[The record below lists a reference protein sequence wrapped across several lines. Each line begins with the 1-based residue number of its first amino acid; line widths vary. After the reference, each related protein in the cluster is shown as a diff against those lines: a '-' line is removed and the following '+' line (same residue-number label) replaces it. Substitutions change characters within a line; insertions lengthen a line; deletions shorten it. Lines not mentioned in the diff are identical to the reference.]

1 MHRRGVGVQISEG
14 HQGMSSPEIIEDG
27 AEAAKA
33 AKAKARK
40 KLILIGAA
48 AGVLLLGGG
57 GGAAFLFT
65 GSSAKAE
72 GAKDAHGE
80 KPTAK
85 SADSGHGEGGEAGG
99 KDAFLDVPAMM
110 VNLRSPDGQAR
121 FLKLHFMIVPGDG
134 VVADDL
140 KEKLPLVLDSF
151 QPFLRE
157 LRPEDLS
164 GSAAVFRIKEEMMVR
179 ATATL
184 GEGQVKD
191 ILIQDLVQQ

>member
-1 MHRRGVGVQISEG
+1 
-14 HQGMSSPEIIEDG
+14 MSSPEIIEEG

-33 AKAKARK
+33 AKPKSKK

-57 GGAAFLFT
+57 GATAFMLS
-65 GSSAKAE
+65 GGSAKAE
-72 GAKDAHGE
+72 TAEGGHAKPE
-80 KPTAK
+80 AK
-85 SADSGHGEGGEAGG
+85 AAEGGHGDSGGEAEGG
-99 KDAFLDVPAMM
+99 KDAYLDVPAFM

-134 VVADDL
+134 IAPDAM
-140 KEKLPLVLDSF
+140 KEKLPLLLDSF

-157 LRPEDLS
+157 LRPEDLA

-179 ATATL
+179 STATL

>member
-1 MHRRGVGVQISEG
+1 
-14 HQGMSSPEIIEDG
+14 MSSPEIIEEG

-33 AKAKARK
+33 PPPKSRK

-57 GGAAFLFT
+57 GGAAFMLS

-72 GAKDAHGE
+72 DAKDAHGG
-80 KPTAK
+80 AK
-85 SADSGHGEGGEAGG
+85 DAAASGGHGEAAAGDAG
-99 KDAFLDVPAMM
+99 KGAFVDVPAML

-121 FLKLHFMIVPGDG
+121 FLKIHFMIVPGDG
-134 VVADDL
+134 VAPDGL
-140 KEKLPLVLDSF
+140 KDKMPLLLDSF

-184 GEGQVKD
+184 GAGQVKD

>member
-1 MHRRGVGVQISEG
+1 MHRRGVGTQISEG
-14 HQGMSSPEIIEDG
+14 HQGMSSPEIIEEG

-33 AKAKARK
+33 AKPKSKK
-40 KLILIGAA
+40 KLIIIGAA

-57 GGAAFLFT
+57 GATAFMLS
-65 GSSAKAE
+65 GGSAKAE
-72 GAKDAHGE
+72 TAEGGHAKTEDKA
-80 KPTAK
+80 
-85 SADSGHGEGGEAGG
+85 ADSGHGEAGDAAGG
-99 KDAFLDVPAMM
+99 KDAYVDVPAFM

-134 VVADDL
+134 VAPDTL
-140 KEKLPLVLDSF
+140 KEKLPLVMDSF

-157 LRPEDLS
+157 LRPEDLA

-184 GEGQVKD
+184 GDGQVKD

>member
-14 HQGMSSPEIIEDG
+14 HQGMSSPEIIEEG

-33 AKAKARK
+33 AKPKSKK
-40 KLILIGAA
+40 KLIIIGAA

-57 GGAAFLFT
+57 GGAAFMLS
-65 GSSAKAE
+65 GGSAKAE
-72 GAKDAHGE
+72 TAEGGHAKPEEKKAEGGA
-80 KPTAK
+80 
-85 SADSGHGEGGEAGG
+85 EGGEGAAG
-99 KDAFLDVPAMM
+99 KDAYVDVPAMM

-134 VVADDL
+134 IAPDAM
-140 KEKLPLVLDSF
+140 KEKLPLLLDSF

-157 LRPEDLS
+157 LRPEDLA

-184 GEGQVKD
+184 GDGQVKD

>member
-1 MHRRGVGVQISEG
+1 
-14 HQGMSSPEIIEDG
+14 MSSPEIIEEG

-33 AKAKARK
+33 AKPKSKK
-40 KLILIGAA
+40 KLIIIGAA

-57 GGAAFLFT
+57 GGAAFLFS
-65 GSSAKAE
+65 GPSAKAE
-72 GAKDAHGE
+72 GAKDAHGAE
-80 KPTAK
+80 KKEEK
-85 SADSGHGEGGEAGG
+85 SAEGGHGEGGEAGG

-134 VVADDL
+134 VAADEL

-157 LRPEDLS
+157 LRPEDLA

-184 GEGQVKD
+184 GDGKVKD

>member
-1 MHRRGVGVQISEG
+1 
-14 HQGMSSPEIIEDG
+14 MSSPEIIEEG

-33 AKAKARK
+33 AKPKSKK
-40 KLILIGAA
+40 KLIIIGAA

-57 GGAAFLFT
+57 GGAAFMFS

-72 GAKDAHGE
+72 EAAGGHGAKTE
-80 KPTAK
+80 AK
-85 SADSGHGEGGEAGG
+85 NAGGGHGEGADASG

-121 FLKLHFMIVPGDG
+121 FLKLHFMIVPADG
-134 VVADDL
+134 VAPDDL